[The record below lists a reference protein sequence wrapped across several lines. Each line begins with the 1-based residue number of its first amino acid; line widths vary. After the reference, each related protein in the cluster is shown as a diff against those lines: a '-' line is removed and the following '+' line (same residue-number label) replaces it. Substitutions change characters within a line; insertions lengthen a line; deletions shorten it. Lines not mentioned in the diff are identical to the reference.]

1 MSKAWQRRMA
11 RVVRPFWP
19 NGLGGRTI
27 LVLSAAV
34 VLVHLGTVLLYGKVM
49 SDRTGRTLADQVAG
63 RLSTA
68 ARSLADNDV
77 ADRDNRAHELSA
89 PGLDLHWSDH
99 PTVTA
104 ESGAALPGFRRRMA
118 ELAPELGGV
127 TLRYGTADRD
137 NPVLNG
143 SVRLQDGSFLDFGA
157 ILPTEA
163 TPRMAHA
170 TLLSTTMMALG
181 VAGVAAML
189 VRGLTRPLRRLAAA
203 ADAIGHGPD
212 VAVAE
217 TGPQEVRHVA
227 RAFNAMQAR
236 LHRVMDDRTEALAAV
251 SHDLRTPI
259 TRLRLRAGFLA
270 DEATQASIDADLD
283 EMEAMIEA
291 TLAYLRG
298 DFESEP
304 KQVTDLAA
312 LLLTLVNQVSDAGGD
327 VAYQG
332 PNHVAVELHPSL
344 VRRAFANLV
353 NNAVTYGG
361 SANVTLAVLDS
372 HIQVTVE
379 DSGPGIPEADL
390 KRVFLPFQR
399 LEASRNR
406 ATGGAGLGL
415 AIAQRGIE
423 NDGGRICLSNR
434 EGGGLCALVI
444 LPLTMLAWSTLLVGQ
459 ARTAKEVAG
468 RSEDCAATPSVRAG
482 AKLAAVADRH
492 PSLDVAGHRIQEQP
506 R

>member
-1 MSKAWQRRMA
+1 MSQAWHARVA

-34 VLVHLGTVLLYGKVM
+34 VVVHLGTVLLYGEVM
-49 SDRTGRTLADQVAG
+49 SDRTGRILADRVAG

-68 ARSLADNDV
+68 ARSLADSDV
-77 ADRDNRAHELSA
+77 AQRDNRAHALSA

-104 ESGAALPGFRRRMA
+104 GSGIAALPGFQRRVA
-118 ELAPELGGV
+118 ELAPDLGEV
-127 TLRYGTADRD
+127 TLQYGTADMSA
-137 NPVLNG
+137 PAVLNG
-143 SVRLQDGSFLDFGA
+143 SVRLQDGSFLNFGSTLA
-157 ILPTEA
+157 GKS
-163 TPRMAHA
+163 TPGTAHT
-170 TLLSTTMMALG
+170 TLLSTTLMALG

-236 LHRVMDDRTEALAAV
+236 LLRLVDDRTEALAAV

-270 DEATQASIDADLD
+270 DEEMQASVDADLD

-304 KQVTDLAA
+304 QQVTDLAA
-312 LLLTLVNQVSDAGGD
+312 LLLTLVDQVSDAGGEA
-327 VAYQG
+327 AYQG

-361 SANVTLAVLDS
+361 SASVTLAVLET

-379 DSGPGIPEADL
+379 DNGPGIPEADL
-390 KRVFLPFQR
+390 ERVFLPFQR
-399 LEASRNR
+399 LDASRNR
-406 ATGGAGLGL
+406 GTGGVGLGL
-415 AIAQRGIE
+415 AIARRGIE

-444 LPLTMLAWSTLLVGQ
+444 LPSTMLAKSVPLIEQ
-459 ARTAKEVAG
+459 ARTSKEVL
-468 RSEDCAATPSVRAG
+468 ATKTARQLSPGNTAHAPS
-482 AKLAAVADRH
+482 
-492 PSLDVAGHRIQEQP
+492 
-506 R
+506 

>member
-1 MSKAWQRRMA
+1 MSKAWQTRMA

-34 VLVHLGTVLLYGKVM
+34 VLVHLGTVLLYGDVM
-49 SDRTGRTLADQVAG
+49 SDRAGRTLADRVAG

-77 ADRDNRAHELSA
+77 ALRDDRAHALSA

-104 ESGAALPGFRRRMA
+104 GSGMAALPGFRRRVA
-118 ELAPELGGV
+118 ELAPDLGEV
-127 TLRYGTADRD
+127 TLQYGTADMD
-137 NPVLNG
+137 GPAVLNG
-143 SVRLQDGSFLDFGA
+143 SVRLQDGSFINFSSTFAGK
-157 ILPTEA
+157 A
-163 TPRMAHA
+163 TPWTAHT
-170 TLLSTTMMALG
+170 TLLSTTLMALG

-212 VAVAE
+212 VAVVE

-227 RAFNAMQAR
+227 RAFNAMQGR
-236 LHRVMDDRTEALAAV
+236 LHRLVDDRTEALAAV

-270 DEATQASIDADLD
+270 DEEMQASVDADLD

-312 LLLTLVNQVSDAGGD
+312 LLLTLVDQVSDAGGEA
-327 VAYQG
+327 AYQG

-361 SANVTLAVLDS
+361 SASVTLAVLDT

-379 DSGPGIPEADL
+379 DNGPGIPEADL
-390 KRVFLPFQR
+390 ERVFQPFQR
-399 LEASRNR
+399 LDASRNR
-406 ATGGAGLGL
+406 GTGGVGLGL
-415 AIAQRGIE
+415 AIARRGIE

-434 EGGGLCALVI
+434 VGGGLCALVI
-444 LPLTMLAWSTLLVGQ
+444 LPLTMLDRSVPLIEQ
-459 ARTAKEVAG
+459 ARTSKEV
-468 RSEDCAATPSVRAG
+468 
-482 AKLAAVADRH
+482 LAAKTARQLSPVNTAH
-492 PSLDVAGHRIQEQP
+492 APS
-506 R
+506 